1 MKSETPKMYVRY
13 IYDGTKDDEDAV
25 AYFKRWVPQVDVVQF
40 TLRLPVLKGE
50 NAIQVQKTE
59 EYSDVPELFSSGSGK
74 VPCGAIGSFSSDG
87 TLTPC
92 SSGMGEKQLA
102 LGNLKEKSFR
112 QLSEKYVKGV
122 EKLKR
127 VHDRGK
133 MELLPDP
140 CKSCF
145 AIVDGG
151 NNCQDFDILLMMTV
165 ASTVSKSLQ
174 RAIELKKDITC

>member
-1 MKSETPKMYVRY
+1 MTGSVQGVYERWQGYKSNFVLRDAELNITRLANLRAIMKSETPKMYVHY

-74 VPCGAIGSFSSDG
+74 VPCGAVGSFSISSDG

-102 LGNLKEKSFR
+102 LGNLKEKSF
-112 QLSEKYVKGV
+112 
-122 EKLKR
+122 
-127 VHDRGK
+127 
-133 MELLPDP
+133 
-140 CKSCF
+140 
-145 AIVDGG
+145 G
-151 NNCQDFDILLMMTV
+151 N
-165 ASTVSKSLQ
+165 
-174 RAIELKKDITC
+174 